1 MAGRGQ
7 DLFNAGVL
15 SLTVVMVAWTIA
27 WMRKHGAVMAVEA
40 RDAGARIRSG
50 QAPLYLLAVT
60 IGVAVLRDGSELV
73 VFLSALSLSGQ
84 TTLPG
89 ILGGFIVGG
98 AAGAVIG
105 ALIYYGV
112 LRAGIKSVF
121 QLAAVLLA
129 MLGAGLAAQAAGF
142 LVSAGWLPP
151 LIDPIWDSS
160 MLLPDESALG
170 QLAHALFGYISQ
182 PSAVQVAIY
191 AAVLAAICWLGLRAP
206 ARRQRQ
212 PAA

>member
-1 MAGRGQ
+1 
-7 DLFNAGVL
+7 
-15 SLTVVMVAWTIA
+15 
-27 WMRKHGAVMAVEA
+27 
-40 RDAGARIRSG
+40 
-50 QAPLYLLAVT
+50 
-60 IGVAVLRDGSELV
+60 

-89 ILGGFIVGG
+89 ILGGFLVGG
-98 AAGAVIG
+98 AAGSVIG

-129 MLGAGLAAQAAGF
+129 LLGAGLAAQAAGF

-160 MLLPDESALG
+160 PLLPDDSVVG

-191 AAVLAAICWLGLRAP
+191 AVVLAAICWLGFRAP
-206 ARRQRQ
+206 AARTRKQRQ
-212 PAA
+212 PAE

>member
-60 IGVAVLRDGSELV
+60 IGVAGCATVGAGGVSV
-73 VFLSALSLSGQ
+73 GALPSGPTSQ
-84 TTLPG
+84 PG
-89 ILGGFIVGG
+89 ILGEFIVGG
-98 AAGAVIG
+98 GAGAVIG

-212 PAA
+212 PAG